1 MLDLAIDSIESGELT
16 PSQAIGE
23 YELMSHEV
31 QEILTT
37 YGDYL
42 QYEE

>member
-1 MLDLAIDSIESGELT
+1 MLDLAIDAIESGELT

-23 YELMSHEV
+23 YELTSYER

-37 YGDYL
+37 YGDYV